1 MEWAVSESPAA
12 FASYPSLS
20 DRAVVVTGGASGIGE
35 HIVEHFVRQGSR
47 VAFLDV
53 QEGSAAKLV
62 GRLKETAAALIYRRC
77 DVTDTAALAAAM
89 DEIAT
94 RLGTIDVLVNN
105 AGNDTRH
112 SIEEVTP
119 EYWDKCIAINL
130 KQQFFACQAVIPVM
144 KRSKRGSIVNL
155 SSISWLIPGT
165 GLPVYIASKAG
176 VVGLTRTLAHELGSH
191 NIRVN
196 AVLPGATLTER
207 QQLSFSEEYVAKV
220 LQNQALKRMITPEE
234 VARLVLFLAADDSSA
249 ITNQLHCGW
258 RLDLIRSDNRKNSNS
273 PTSDE
278 PGGLR
283 PASEGM
289 QERCDVKTF
298 SEPLLVQRLIL

>member
-1 MEWAVSESPAA
+1 VTEPPAA
-12 FASYPSLS
+12 FASHPSLR

-53 QEGSAAKLV
+53 QDEAAASLI
-62 GRLKETAAALIYRRC
+62 GRLREPAVPLIYKRC
-77 DVTDTAALAAAM
+77 DVTDCAALAVAI
-89 DEIAT
+89 DEIAS
-94 RLGTIDVLVNN
+94 RFGTIDVLVNN

-112 SIEEVTP
+112 SIEEATP
-119 EYWDKCIAINL
+119 EYWDKCIAVNL
-130 KQQFFACQAVIPVM
+130 KQQFFTCQAVIPVM
-144 KRSKRGSIVNL
+144 KSAGRGSIVNL

-176 VVGLTRTLAHELGSH
+176 VVGMTRTLAHELGPH

-196 AVLPGATLTER
+196 AVLPGAILTER
-207 QQLSFSEEYVAKV
+207 QRRLWFSEEYVAKV

-249 ITNQLHCGW
+249 ITNQSYIVDGGW
-258 RLDLIRSDNRKNSNS
+258 I
-273 PTSDE
+273 
-278 PGGLR
+278 
-283 PASEGM
+283 
-289 QERCDVKTF
+289 
-298 SEPLLVQRLIL
+298 

>member
-1 MEWAVSESPAA
+1 MSESPAA

-35 HIVEHFVRQGSR
+35 HIVEHFVSQGSR

-53 QEGSAAKLV
+53 QDDAAAKVV
-62 GRLKETAAALIYRRC
+62 GRLKARAAALTYRRC
-77 DVTDTAALAAAM
+77 DVTDTAALAAAL

-130 KQQFFACQAVIPVM
+130 KQQFFACQAVIRVM
-144 KRSKRGSIVNL
+144 KRAGRGSIVNL

-176 VVGLTRTLAHELGSH
+176 VVGLTRTLAHELGPH

-207 QQLSFSEEYVAKV
+207 QRKLWFSEEYVAKV

-234 VARLVLFLAADDSSA
+234 IARLVLFLAADDSSA
-249 ITNQLHCGW
+249 ITNQSYIVDGGW
-258 RLDLIRSDNRKNSNS
+258 I
-273 PTSDE
+273 
-278 PGGLR
+278 
-283 PASEGM
+283 
-289 QERCDVKTF
+289 
-298 SEPLLVQRLIL
+298 

>member
-1 MEWAVSESPAA
+1 VSEPATE
-12 FASYPSLS
+12 FASYPSLR

-53 QEGSAAKLV
+53 QDEAAAKLV
-62 GRLKETAAALIYRRC
+62 GRLRKSATALTYRRC
-77 DVTDTAALAAAM
+77 DVTDSAALAAAI
-89 DEIAT
+89 DET
-94 RLGTIDVLVNN
+94 SGRFKTIDVLVNN

-130 KQQFFACQAVIPVM
+130 KQQFFACQAAIPVM
-144 KRSKRGSIVNL
+144 RRAGRGSIVNI

-165 GLPVYIASKAG
+165 GLPVYTASKAG
-176 VVGLTRTLAHELGSH
+176 VVGLTRTLAHELGPH

-196 AVLPGATLTER
+196 AVLPGAILTER
-207 QQLSFSEEYVAKV
+207 QRKLWFTEEYVARV
-220 LQNQALKRMITPEE
+220 LQNQALKRMLTPEE

-249 ITNQLHCGW
+249 ITNQSYIVDGGW
-258 RLDLIRSDNRKNSNS
+258 
-273 PTSDE
+273 
-278 PGGLR
+278 
-283 PASEGM
+283 
-289 QERCDVKTF
+289 V
-298 SEPLLVQRLIL
+298 

>member
-1 MEWAVSESPAA
+1 VSETPAE
-12 FASYPSLS
+12 FGSYPSLS
-20 DRAVVVTGGASGIGE
+20 DRAVVITGGASGIGE

-53 QEGSAAKLV
+53 QDEAAAKLA
-62 GRLKETAAALIYRRC
+62 GRLRASATSLIYRRC
-77 DVTDTAALAAAM
+77 DVTDTAALAATI
-89 DEIAT
+89 DEIAG
-94 RLGTIDVLVNN
+94 RFDTIDVLVNN

-119 EYWDKCIAINL
+119 EYWDKSIAINL

-144 KRSKRGSIVNL
+144 KRAGRGSIVNL
-155 SSISWLIPGT
+155 SSISWMIPGT

-176 VVGLTRTLAHELGSH
+176 VVGLTRTLAHELGPH

-207 QQLSFSEEYVAKV
+207 QRKLWFSEEYVAKV

-234 VARLVLFLAADDSSA
+234 VARLVLFLGADDSSA
-249 ITNQLHCGW
+249 ITNQSYIVDGGW
-258 RLDLIRSDNRKNSNS
+258 I
-273 PTSDE
+273 
-278 PGGLR
+278 
-283 PASEGM
+283 
-289 QERCDVKTF
+289 
-298 SEPLLVQRLIL
+298 